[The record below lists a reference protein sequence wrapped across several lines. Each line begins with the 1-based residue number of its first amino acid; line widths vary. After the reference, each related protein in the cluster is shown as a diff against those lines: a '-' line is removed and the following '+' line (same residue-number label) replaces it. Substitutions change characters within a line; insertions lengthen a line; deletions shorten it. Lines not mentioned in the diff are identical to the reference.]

1 MKEQDSERDF
11 QITNMIH
18 LKIVNNILAET
29 EFSFR

>member
-1 MKEQDSERDF
+1 MKEQDFDRDF